1 MKFEGHS
8 SASSEGVATDI
19 LEVVAFGGEAN
30 LGSCMFH
37 SMVDVGAVYMV
48 AGAVG
53 VVGRDGKGGV
63 VAGVGHDM
71 VHPVG

>member
-1 MKFEGHS
+1 
-8 SASSEGVATDI
+8 
-19 LEVVAFGGEAN
+19 
-30 LGSCMFH
+30 
-37 SMVDVGAVYMV
+37 VGAVYMV